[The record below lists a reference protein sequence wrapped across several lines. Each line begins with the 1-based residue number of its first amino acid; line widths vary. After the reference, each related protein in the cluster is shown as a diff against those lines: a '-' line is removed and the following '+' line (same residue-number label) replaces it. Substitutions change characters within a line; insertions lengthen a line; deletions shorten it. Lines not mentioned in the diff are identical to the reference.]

1 MFNCIKNCLFV
12 LFDKKKQMTNP
23 ERNRTQSEHS
33 TCHDPLPVGIFLA
46 AEESQNSQEGE
57 DTEELR
63 SVK

>member
-1 MFNCIKNCLFV
+1 MGLKKNATNATTRGEKEGKMRPVRREHQRNC
-12 LFDKKKQMTNP
+12 
-23 ERNRTQSEHS
+23 
-33 TCHDPLPVGIFLA
+33 CHDPLPVGIFLA